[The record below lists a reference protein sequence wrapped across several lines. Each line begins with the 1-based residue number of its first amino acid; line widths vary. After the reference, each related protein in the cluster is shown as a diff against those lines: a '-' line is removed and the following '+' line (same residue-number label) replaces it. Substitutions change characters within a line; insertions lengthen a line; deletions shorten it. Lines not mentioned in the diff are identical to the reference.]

1 MRIGIGSDLNGRGYR
16 DELIS
21 FVQTLGH
28 EAIEIPLLED
38 EDYPDVAITLG
49 NRINEGMYDRGILIC
64 GTGIGMAIAA
74 NKVPGIRAANVTDVY
89 SAERAELSNHAQI
102 ITFGQQV
109 LGLSLVKE
117 LVRINL
123 ENNFIDGRSTSKI
136 ERITYYE
143 KSFQNEKTGGNE
155 LWKN

>member
-1 MRIGIGSDLNGRGYR
+1 MRIGIGSDLNGISYR
-16 DELIS
+16 DELVS
-21 FVQTLGH
+21 FVKSLGH
-28 EAIEIPLLED
+28 EAEIVILKEED
-38 EDYPDVAITLG
+38 DYPDVAVALG
-49 NRINEGMYDRGILIC
+49 RKIINHELDRGILIC

-74 NKVPGIRAANVTDVY
+74 NKVPGIRAANVTDAY

-123 ENNFIDGRSTSKI
+123 RESFVDGRSTPKI
-136 ERITYYE
+136 ERIMSYE
-143 KSFQNEKTGGNE
+143 KAFQQDR
-155 LWKN
+155 

>member
-28 EAIEIPLLED
+28 EAMEIPLLED

-64 GTGIGMAIAA
+64 GT
-74 NKVPGIRAANVTDVY
+74 
-89 SAERAELSNHAQI
+89 ELSNHAQI